1 MKKKRSERRKHCA
14 RAGCSKV
21 RTPPARCHKPT
32 DRTDN
37 NTLRRPL
44 SVYIKQQA
52 MLACFRLQVNAQWF
66 SNTCGHS
73 GIKNILTSTV
83 PISHRRC
90 DKIIPRY
97 MFNKNY
103 VVDIPKRSDWIGN
116 NIDLYDD
123 IVCYTDG
130 SKLETTG
137 STGASVYDS
146 THDNKHTL
154 PLGKYATVFQAEL
167 YAILTC
173 VSLLCNCIDR
183 SITICSDSQAAL
195 KSISAAKITSHLVWE
210 TAMTLQQ
217 LSMHNCIRLL
227 WVEDTAISME
237 RNCGWTRKT
246 SRIDGLCWTR
256 TCSGIISGKYQM
268 WNFSVVCARTEQTM
282 AQC

>member
-1 MKKKRSERRKHCA
+1 MKKSAQRDANTA
-14 RAGCSKV
+14 RALAVV
-21 RTPPARCHKPT
+21 RFGHRPPARCHKPT

-73 GIKNILTSTV
+73 GIKNILTSIV

-103 VVDIPKRSDWIGN
+103 VVDIPKRSDWTDN
-116 NIDLYDD
+116 NSDLYDD

-137 STGASVYDS
+137 STGASVYDC

-154 PLGKYATVFQAEL
+154 YRWA
-167 YAILTC
+167 
-173 VSLLCNCIDR
+173 S
-183 SITICSDSQAAL
+183 
-195 KSISAAKITSHLVWE
+195 
-210 TAMTLQQ
+210 MTQFF
-217 LSMHNCIRLL
+217 RLNYMQ
-227 WVEDTAISME
+227 S
-237 RNCGWTRKT
+237 
-246 SRIDGLCWTR
+246 
-256 TCSGIISGKYQM
+256 
-268 WNFSVVCARTEQTM
+268 
-282 AQC
+282 